1 MARVLHCGEVVVP
14 GCDGVARGESDDE
27 VMSKTA
33 EHARDAHGIT
43 EVDEA
48 TASALM
54 AAIRTE

>member
-14 GCDGVARGESDDE
+14 GCEGVVRGESDEE
-27 VMSKTA
+27 VMGKAA
-33 EHARDAHGIT
+33 EHARDVHSIT
-43 EVDEA
+43 EIDEA